1 MNGFNWE
8 FDFDP
13 TFPIYVYHMTV
24 DGNRDPMHW
33 HQYFEIGL
41 CIEGSGKFIF
51 MNKEY
56 SVKKGDVFLANNFE
70 NHVAISENGE
80 KTEYIF
86 VFFMPSLIA
95 DPNGKQLDLQFL
107 LPFQYHPLDFAN
119 KVSRD
124 TPAAKKIYFL
134 IQEIYDFYRKENAGP
149 FDRLEIDIR
158 LRQVLLELLNHYWG
172 NGDFKTG
179 DSIMNLSVQKAIKY
193 MNLHFGENITIAQVA
208 DHIGINSSYFR
219 HLFKEHTQITFK
231 TYLTYLRISQAK
243 KLLLATDKSI
253 NDIILEVGYNNAYQ
267 FYEVFKN
274 LVKMSPA
281 EYRRQYR
288 NKIDH
293 EGNWQ
298 AVI

>member
-1 MNGFNWE
+1 M
-8 FDFDP
+8 
-13 TFPIYVYHMTV
+13 
-24 DGNRDPMHW
+24 
-33 HQYFEIGL
+33 
-41 CIEGSGKFIF
+41 
-51 MNKEY
+51 
-56 SVKKGDVFLANNFE
+56 
-70 NHVAISENGE
+70 
-80 KTEYIF
+80 
-86 VFFMPSLIA
+86 
-95 DPNGKQLDLQFL
+95 
-107 LPFQYHPLDFAN
+107 
-119 KVSRD
+119 
-124 TPAAKKIYFL
+124 
-134 IQEIYDFYRKENAGP
+134 
-149 FDRLEIDIR
+149 EIDIR

-267 FYEVFKN
+267 FYKVFKN